1 MKSCL
6 NFITSLAKIMKIK
19 IIKLK
24 IKIVESNKLIK
35 DTLDSTLLITQ
46 LLILMPRLNA
56 ANSKSKT
63 F

>member
-1 MKSCL
+1 MKV
-6 NFITSLAKIMKIK
+6 K
-19 IIKLK
+19 IKLK

-35 DTLDSTLLITQ
+35 DTLDFTLLITQ

>member
-1 MKSCL
+1 MKV
-6 NFITSLAKIMKIK
+6 K
-19 IIKLK
+19 IKLK

-35 DTLDSTLLITQ
+35 DTLDCTLLITQ